1 MERGHDPTVERVLID
16 QVHRGD
22 MVALAALIEE
32 HLGIADAR
40 ATIHQEGPLL
50 SITLVAA
57 ALPPR
62 DRTVHWLAK
71 ILPKL
76 QVPELAQ
83 VAVRGGTAE
92 DAIAWSAEF
101 DLPTPPEGS
110 APRPVPPPPPP
121 PPPAIAPPPVAN
133 AEPGEPEPPET
144 HEAQGETAPPPPSPP
159 PPLAPPPIAPGL
171 AMAGDIVTA
180 TAIIGKQPHYQELKK
195 LAQQGNTLALGQILT
210 HAVQHKNWSV
220 GALETG
226 DRQLRLTVR
235 GETAPDREVALTLLE
250 RKLQVLQ
257 LTHFD
262 RATVEGVALA
272 GDALWQETVDLTA
285 LPPPQAVVTTPLVVG
300 GAGTPTAPAPAASPI
315 AAPIAASGNELPPRS
330 PQTPTGTGSKAANHE
345 DLAPEA
351 PLPPLQWLSGPEAI
365 ALVLKSAFLDPTG
378 TLAETIK
385 RLGPGQTLPTGL
397 AAIAIN
403 SGLLLLAMGILLQR
417 AASQVGLPPIS
428 PNTVAINVLLTSAV
442 PVLGFTVANAIAR
455 GLFRGR
461 GGSLGT
467 DFLVAAIAAL
477 PWGVVS
483 VVLAI
488 VLPSL
493 VGSDPLARMNLILI
507 VGWGLG
513 LLALCHSALILY
525 AGQVKL
531 ARIPSRFA
539 TLAITLAFM
548 GAILLSQAIAT
559 LLLQRS
565 GF

>member
-22 MVALAALIEE
+22 TVALAALIEE

-40 ATIHQEGPLL
+40 ATIHREGPLL

-57 ALPPR
+57 SLPPR

-76 QVPELAQ
+76 QVPDLAR
-83 VAVRGGTAE
+83 VAVQGGTAE
-92 DAIAWSAEF
+92 DAIAWTAAF
-101 DLPTPPEGS
+101 DLPGAPGGS
-110 APRPVPPPPPP
+110 APRPAPP
-121 PPPAIAPPPVAN
+121 PPPAIAPQPVTKATPE
-133 AEPGEPEPPET
+133 ARASGESENI
-144 HEAQGETAPPPPSPP
+144 EAQGEAAAPSPP
-159 PPLAPPPIAPGL
+159 PPPPIAPIAPGL

-235 GETAPDREVALTLLE
+235 GEAAPDREVALTLLE

-262 RATVEGVALA
+262 LATVEGVALA
-272 GDALWQETVDLTA
+272 GGAAWQETVDLTT

-300 GAGTPTAPAPAASPI
+300 GSGAPPTAPAPAPTAPPATPSTPPI
-315 AAPIAASGNELPPRS
+315 APPEDALPPRS
-330 PQTPTGTGSKAANHE
+330 PQPATGSTVTKRE
-345 DLAPEA
+345 FAPE
-351 PLPPLQWLSGPEAI
+351 PSPPPLQWLSGPEAI

-378 TLAETIK
+378 TLADVIK
-385 RLGPGQTLPTGL
+385 RLEPGQALPTGL

-403 SGLLLLAMGILLQR
+403 GGLLVAAQMVLNLSMVGGLMALWEIPSGVWWTTLLF
-417 AASQVGLPPIS
+417 
-428 PNTVAINVLLTSAV
+428 TCVL

-455 GLFRGR
+455 SLFKGR
-461 GGSLGT
+461 GGSWGT
-467 DFLVAAIAAL
+467 DFLIAAIAAL
-477 PWGVVS
+477 PWGVAAVVS
-483 VVLAI
+483 AVL
-488 VLPSL
+488 LPALFPSWL
-493 VGSDPLARMNLILI
+493 FFILLWLP
-507 VGWGLG
+507 GT
-513 LLALCHSALILY
+513 LALCHSTLILY
-525 AGQVKL
+525 VGHVQL
-531 ARIPSRFA
+531 ARIPSRFT
-539 TLAITLAFM
+539 TLAITLTFM
-548 GAILLSQAIAT
+548 GAIWLALAIVSSVAQSLANLT
-559 LLLQRS
+559 D
-565 GF
+565 F

>member
-22 MVALAALIEE
+22 TVALAALIEE

-57 ALPPR
+57 SLPPR

-76 QVPELAQ
+76 QVPDLAR
-83 VAVRGGTAE
+83 VAVQGGTAE
-92 DAIAWSAEF
+92 DAIIWTAAF
-101 DLPTPPEGS
+101 DLPVPPQGT
-110 APRPVPPPPPP
+110 APRPAPPPP
-121 PPPAIAPPPVAN
+121 PPPAIAPPPVAD
-133 AEPGEPEPPET
+133 AKAGESEAPEPPE
-144 HEAQGETAPPPPSPP
+144 AQGEAAPLSPP
-159 PPLAPPPIAPGL
+159 PATAPIAPGL

-262 RATVEGVALA
+262 LTLVEGVALTGEA
-272 GDALWQETVDLTA
+272 AWQETVDLTA

-300 GAGTPTAPAPAASPI
+300 GANAPTAPAPAAPSNAP
-315 AAPIAASGNELPPRS
+315 APAPIAASGDDLSPRS
-330 PQTPTGTGSKAANHE
+330 PQTPTGTGARATNQE
-345 DLAPEA
+345 DLAPEDSA
-351 PLPPLQWLSGPEAI
+351 PPLQWLSGPKAI
-365 ALVLKSAFLDPTG
+365 ALVLKSAFLDPTD
-378 TLAETIK
+378 TLVDVIK
-385 RLGPGQTLPTGL
+385 RLGPGQALPTGL

-403 SGLLLLAMGILLQR
+403 SGLLLLAMEILLQR
-417 AASQVGLPPIS
+417 AASQVGLPTIS
-428 PNTVAINVLLTSAV
+428 PNTITININVLLTSAV

-461 GGSLGT
+461 GGSLGN
-467 DFLVAAIAAL
+467 DFLIAAIAAL
-477 PWGVVS
+477 PWGVSLVI
-483 VVLAI
+483 LAI
-488 VLPSL
+488 LLPSL
-493 VGSDPLARMNLILI
+493 MGANPWGRVDLILI

-539 TLAITLAFM
+539 TLAITMAFM

-559 LLLQRS
+559 LLLRRS
-565 GF
+565 GL